1 MTASRTIEVRT
12 DLGPAVVQVQRP
24 VRAKGT
30 VVLTHGAGGRV
41 DGRDVLAVRDG
52 LVFHGWAV
60 ALVHQAW
67 GVAGRRSPPRPVP
80 QDDAWLPVVK
90 ALTTGRG
97 RLPTPLVLSGKS
109 NGARVACRTAHLL
122 GADAVL
128 CLSFPLHPPGKPG
141 TSRAHELREP
151 LAHGI
156 PLHVVQ
162 GTRDPFGT
170 PGEVRAELPD
180 PAMVTEVPGE
190 HTVKDTDALV
200 RAAADFL
207 DRLVRPAR

>member
-1 MTASRTIEVRT
+1 MTVTRTVEVPT
-12 DLGPAVVQVQRP
+12 TLGPAVVQVQRP
-24 VRAKGT
+24 VNAHGT
-30 VVLTHGAGGRV
+30 VVLTHGASGRV

-52 LVFHGWAV
+52 LVAHGWAV

-67 GVAGRRSPPRPVP
+67 GVAGRRTPPRPP
-80 QDDAWLPVVK
+80 QQDEAWLTVVR

-97 RLPTPLVLSGKS
+97 RLPAPLVLAGKS
-109 NGARVACRTAHLL
+109 NGARVACRTAHLV

-128 CLSFPLHPPGKPG
+128 CLSFPLHPPGKPD

-156 PLHVVQ
+156 RLHVVQ

-170 PGEVRAELPD
+170 PVEVGAELPD
-180 PAMVTEVPGE
+180 PALVVEVPGE
-190 HTVKDTDALV
+190 HTVKDTVALV
-200 RAAADFL
+200 RAAAEFL
-207 DRLVRPAR
+207 DGLVRPAG